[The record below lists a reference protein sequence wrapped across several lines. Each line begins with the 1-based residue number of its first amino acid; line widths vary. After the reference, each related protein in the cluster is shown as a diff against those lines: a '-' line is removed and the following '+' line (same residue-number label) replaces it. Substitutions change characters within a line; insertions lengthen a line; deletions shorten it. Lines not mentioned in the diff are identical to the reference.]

1 MNSPVKATLLTAIVV
16 LVVMS
21 SVITMAG
28 VDATDG
34 TGTGQGDTSSVD
46 VSDIFS
52 KGQGSEI
59 DPYIIADADA
69 LMSFRDSVNVGN
81 SYDGQYI
88 SLDPTV
94 VYDVS
99 GSQWEPIG
107 ITVAN
112 GDGTYDDNPFKGVF
126 DGNGATVSG
135 ITMTE
140 SNITSYRGMD
150 TRDYYAYGFF
160 GGVVDGSVKNISFT
174 DFDIVKPGPA
184 SQNSVTAVAVGALLF
199 SGEVSGIHVGDG
211 SVTGV
216 SRVAG
221 VVGYIGGA
229 KIGNDGPANTD
240 GAAMGTITVS
250 GNTNDADMTSEWTT
264 SSHGTAAGIIATTNL
279 KSMTGGSYVISGN
292 TNNGDLC
299 GYYSAGILA
308 SGFSSSTTHTISD
321 NRNTGTIS
329 TQGDDNT
336 LEFPMAAGILV
347 STGVNFTVSDN
358 TNSGNVTS
366 GNSVASGIAAT
377 LTGGTIS
384 GCLNT
389 GMINGYVQAAGIV
402 AGMTG
407 GTISDCENLGAVSSE
422 CDDGSVIRAPN
433 EQNSRSMY
441 VAAGGIVAYL
451 SAGASFDGATNRC
464 NAEVSSVYGTD
475 GKIVGMASI
484 STVSNIT
491 VDDGLGSIRVLGN
504 GAYTITLN
512 NLKQDEVGLV
522 AGHTQNFVFTI
533 KMDSQSSIGTLQTI
547 EGVVHT
553 GMTVAISGGSIGT
566 MNLGMTNNSGGLT
579 STSIIASD
587 GATIGSIDMAGSI
600 SDLYIA
606 ALEGSAIGSV
616 ENEDDIV
623 IGVSE
628 HDNGD
633 SKTTYANKGSID
645 SAISATKVSLA
656 NVGEQEQPT
665 YSVYSGNDQTV
676 LESFSS
682 GGTQVGIMNAVSS
695 ESLFTDGT
703 VSSAPNLRDGVKV
716 FIPSDTT
723 LTLNAEIPANLLVG
737 QDSTSKITIEQGGSY
752 GDLTEEGT
760 YGWADSGQG
769 GVEPTK
775 VVSVTVRFPAALSI
789 DDIEVTVPVGSTIDV
804 SIVDGLPA
812 GFVVTGLTV
821 DGQEFTGPVNEDMAV
836 DAIVTLTEP
845 TVDYVLDVGVGQ
857 STLTV
862 YATHPLGDGVNF
874 TYSLEGPES
883 ISNNNGVFEISM
895 AGTYS
900 LTVDIALDGDESISA
915 SVTKDNIV
923 VEVADDTVSYDIIV
937 QGYLTEDTTTFD
949 MNLVVPEGTTV
960 ICSSSDTYVATITN
974 SGIITFVGE
983 GDTNIT
989 LSITGPTVSISEE
1002 FTFNVVDVRG
1012 IIDVT
1017 LNPVTDKTFE
1027 SMEPFQDDIKSSIE
1041 GIEPMGVAVLDINGT
1056 ASVFTIPFHVLGWD
1070 IGAFDYD
1077 EFDYLVF
1084 HFPDDGRMETVD
1096 VTATSDGLIISVDS
1110 FSPFLFYFAQ
1120 KAADSSPGPSW
1131 DEEETLPPFIN
1142 RPESGDD
1149 DTVTIVACAAAAV
1162 VAALMAVFLVLTY
1175 RKD

>member
-1 MNSPVKATLLTAIVV
+1 M
-16 LVVMS
+16 
-21 SVITMAG
+21 
-28 VDATDG
+28 
-34 TGTGQGDTSSVD
+34 
-46 VSDIFS
+46 
-52 KGQGSEI
+52 
-59 DPYIIADADA
+59 
-69 LMSFRDSVNVGN
+69 
-81 SYDGQYI
+81 
-88 SLDPTV
+88 

-135 ITMTE
+135 ITMTD
-140 SNITSYRGMD
+140 SSITSYRGMD
-150 TRDYYAYGFF
+150 TGDYYAYGFF
-160 GGVVDGSVKNISFT
+160 GGVVDGSVKNITFT
-174 DFDIVKPGPA
+174 NFDIVKPGPN

-229 KIGNDGPANTD
+229 KTGNGGPANTE
-240 GAAMGTITVS
+240 GAIMGTITVS
-250 GNTNDADMTSEWTT
+250 GNTNDADMTSGWTT

-299 GYYSAGILA
+299 GYYAAGILA
-308 SGFSSSTTHTISD
+308 SDFSSSTTHTISD

-336 LEFPMAAGILV
+336 LEFPMVAGILV

-407 GTISDCENLGAVSSE
+407 GTISGCENLGAVSSE
-422 CDDGSVIRAPN
+422 CDDGSVIRTPT

-504 GAYTITLN
+504 GAYTITLKN
-512 NLKQDEVGLV
+512 VIQDEVGLV
-522 AGHTQNFVFTI
+522 AGHTQNFIFTI

-566 MNLGMTNNSGGLT
+566 MNLEMTNNSDGLT

-587 GATIGSIDMAGSI
+587 WTTIGSIDMAGSK

-606 ALEGSAIGSV
+606 ALEGSVIGSV

-656 NVGEQEQPT
+656 NVGEQEQPK
-665 YSVYSGNDQTV
+665 YSVYSGNDETV

-703 VSSAPNLRDGVKV
+703 VGSAPNLRDGVKV
-716 FIPSDTT
+716 FIPSDST
-723 LTLNAEIPANLLVG
+723 LTLNAAMSDGLLVG
-737 QDSTSKITIEQGGSY
+737 QDSTSKITIGKGGSY

-760 YGWADSGQG
+760 YGWVDSGQG
-769 GVEPTK
+769 GSEISK
-775 VVSVTVRFPAALSI
+775 VVTVTVTFPESVSVNN
-789 DDIEVTVPVGSTIDV
+789 IEVTVPVGSTIDE
-804 SIVDGLPA
+804 SIVKGLPA
-812 GFVVTGLTV
+812 GLVVTGLTV
-821 DGQEFTGPVNEDMAV
+821 GGEEFTGLVEEDTEVVAV
-836 DAIVTLTEP
+836 VALTEP
-845 TVDYVLDVGVGQ
+845 TVDYIIDAGNGQ
-857 STLTV
+857 TLLTV
-862 YATHPLGDGVNF
+862 YADHSLGYMVEF
-874 TYSLEGPES
+874 IYSITGPENITS
-883 ISNNNGVFEISM
+883 DNGVFEISTT
-895 AGTYS
+895 GIYT
-900 LTVDIALDGDESISA
+900 LKVDAAIVGDSGISSSKVIEGLSI
-915 SVTKDNIV
+915 
-923 VEVADDTVSYDIIV
+923 EVSDVSYVTIS
-937 QGYLTEDTTTFD
+937 QGFLSDSVTTFD
-949 MNLVVPEGTTV
+949 MQLKVPGGMAV
-960 ICSSSDTYVATITN
+960 ACYSSDVSVATITN
-974 SGIITFVGE
+974 GGLITFVAAGSTE
-983 GDTNIT
+983 IT
-989 LSITGPTVSISEE
+989 IRITGPSYESTE
-1002 FTFNVVDVRG
+1002 TFDLRVVDVIG
-1012 IIDVT
+1012 IDDVT
-1017 LNPVTDKTFE
+1017 FNPVTDDTADRIE
-1027 SMEPFQDDIKSSIE
+1027 LDIDGTGFPDILNPAS
-1041 GIEPMGVAVLDINGT
+1041 VAVLDIS
-1056 ASVFTIPFHVLGWD
+1056 ASSGQVLIPFSVLGWN
-1070 IGAFDYD
+1070 IGASDYD
-1077 EFDYLVF
+1077 DYDYFAF
-1084 HFPDDGRMETVD
+1084 HFPGERGVETID
-1096 VTATSDGLIISVDS
+1096 VTATAQGLILTVDS
-1110 FSPFLFYFAQ
+1110 FSPFLFYFTQ
-1120 KAADSSPGPSW
+1120 KAADPSPGPSW
-1131 DEEETLPPFIN
+1131 DEEETLPPFI
-1142 RPESGDD
+1142 PAEDSDD